1 MTNPP
6 ASKVQ
11 QSCNAATGSADADHL
26 MNEVQTS
33 DMLCVS
39 TRTLQGWRLR
49 GCGPVFVKTGRSV
62 RYRRRDLIAWMDANT
77 VQSTS
82 QYN

>member
-6 ASKVQ
+6 ASKAQ
-11 QSCNAATGSADADHL
+11 QSCNAATDRADADQL
-26 MNEVQTS
+26 LNEIQTS

-82 QYN
+82 QYD